1 MKNFTISDKKIMR
14 DIICN
19 SGCDAYA
26 LYMTLLSHKNLT
38 DGKCYPSIS
47 TLSDETNLSKRTIY
61 RILTKLTDSGYLIIN
76 SGDKDWNNTYFFP
89 SEKNGINDAMGQ
101 KRAKR
106 RKRGYEESKIKPEQS
121 SDWLKDDWSDDDL
134 PF

>member
-47 TLSDETNLSKRTIY
+47 TLSEEINLSKRTIY
-61 RILTKLTDSGYLIIN
+61 RILDKLTDSGYLKIN
-76 SGDKDWNNTYFFP
+76 SGNKDWNNTYFFP
-89 SEKNGINDAMGQ
+89 SEKNGINDAYGQ
-101 KRAKR
+101 KKAKR
-106 RKRGYEESKIKPEQS
+106 RKKGFEEKEVKPEITHGIL
-121 SDWLKDDWSDDDL
+121 DDDDL

>member
-1 MKNFTISDKKIMR
+1 MKSFTISDKRIMR

-19 SGCDAYA
+19 SGSDAYA

-47 TLSDETNLSKRTIY
+47 TLSKEMNLKERTIY
-61 RILTKLTDSGYLIIN
+61 RILTKLTAGKYLIIN
-76 SGDKDWNNTYFFP
+76 SGNKDYNNNYYFP
-89 SEKNGINDAMGQ
+89 LEKNGVNDKYGQ
-101 KRAKR
+101 SKATR
-106 RKRGYEESKIKPEQS
+106 RIGGFEEKEIKPEMTYS
-121 SDWLKDDWSDDDL
+121 ILDDDL